1 MKILAIKNHRAEGLG
16 YIEEVLRDRG
26 VDFEYCEA
34 WNGERKDEGDG
45 YIILGGPMGVYES
58 EKYPFLTWEMN
69 LIRNRATEVPVLGI
83 CLGAQLI
90 AAAFGKRVYP
100 FKKEI
105 GWFHV
110 QRIAE
115 DPLFDGFPER
125 IEVFQWHGDTFDLP
139 DGAKLIFRGEVVPN
153 QGFRVGNAV
162 GIQFHLEMT
171 LELIEKWVRTT
182 EGVPESVIEESVE
195 RIEEHNRLC
204 EVMVDNFIREIEKK
218 HNI

>member
-16 YIEEVLRDRG
+16 YIEEVLKDRG

-34 WNGERKDEGDG
+34 WNGERKTEGDA

-58 EKYPFLTWEMN
+58 NKYDFLKWEMD
-69 LIRNRATEVPVLGI
+69 LIGDEKDKLILGI

-90 AAAFGKRVYP
+90 AGAYGKRVYP
-100 FKKEI
+100 HIKEI
-105 GWFHV
+105 GWFEV
-110 QRIAE
+110 EKVAE
-115 DPLFDGFPER
+115 DPIFEGIPDR

-139 DGAKLIFRGEVVPN
+139 DNATLIFRGDQVQN
-153 QGFRVGNAV
+153 QGFRVKNAV

-171 LELIEKWVRTT
+171 LDLIEEWVRTT
-182 EGVPESVIEESVE
+182 EGVDESIIDESKDK
-195 RIEEHNRLC
+195 IEEHNRLC
-204 EVMVDNFIREIEKK
+204 EIMVENLIREIDKK